1 MLINYDDSYDFKE
14 FVVKTGLIN
23 LYVAYR
29 HYDYYFEKWLNDMQ
43 KDKFEIIPLS
53 YFPYADFSYFMNTYP
68 YLWKICENMYLAR
81 LQKARRIKNRL
92 FFMNKFYSDKT
103 FYFLTM
109 TWTNDNLDNTS
120 SKTRREY
127 VTSYLRSISYSYVSN
142 IDFGEKFDREHYHA
156 VVVADYIYASDW
168 NRRFGNL
175 NFEVIPSLDKDNVK
189 IARYIDKLS
198 SHAVK
203 GSTGFAIYSRDLSF
217 LEDLDF
223 IQSQEDF
230 PYFPYM
236 I

>member
-1 MLINYDDSYDFKE
+1 MLINYDKSYDFKE
-14 FVVKTGLIN
+14 FVVLTGLIN
-23 LYVAYR
+23 IYVAYR
-29 HYDYYFEKWLNDMQ
+29 HYDYYYQKYLDNLQ
-43 KDKFEIIPLS
+43 KDRLDIIPIS
-53 YFPYADFSYFMNTYP
+53 YLPYADFVYYAKNFP
-68 YLWKICENMYLAR
+68 YLWKVCENMYLAR

-109 TWTNDNLDNTS
+109 TWTDKNLANFTE
-120 SKTRREY
+120 KNRRKY
-127 VTSYLRSISYSYVSN
+127 VTEYLRSISYSYVSN

-168 NRRFGNL
+168 NKRFGNL
-175 NFEVIPSLDKDNVK
+175 NFEVISSLDRDNKK

-203 GSTGFAIYSRDLSF
+203 GSTGFAIYSRDLGF
-217 LEDLDF
+217 LEDLDY
-223 IQSQEDF
+223 IQEQEQF